1 MNEVLFRPIKT
12 TVIHTRRNE
21 EPQAD
26 TGNNFFSV
34 STGNGQSQST
44 KIVLKRKN
52 FEWMCL
58 KNIDSLVMKSFRDGK
73 IGKIHKDCKDTKLRN
88 FDSAKLS
95 DLVH

>member
-1 MNEVLFRPIKT
+1 MNEVLFRSIKT
-12 TVIHTRRNE
+12 TVIHTGRNE

-52 FEWMCL
+52 FEC
-58 KNIDSLVMKSFRDGK
+58 V
-73 IGKIHKDCKDTKLRN
+73 
-88 FDSAKLS
+88 
-95 DLVH
+95 